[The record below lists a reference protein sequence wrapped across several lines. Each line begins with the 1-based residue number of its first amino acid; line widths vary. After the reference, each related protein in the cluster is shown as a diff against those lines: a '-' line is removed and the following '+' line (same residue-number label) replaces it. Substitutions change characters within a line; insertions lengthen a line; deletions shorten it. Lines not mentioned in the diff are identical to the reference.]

1 MSSEQNSQSQ
11 NRRTSDCPEWTQE
24 PLRLFMEKLHK
35 IEELTQQMQLVSYKL
50 ESTQEAVKDAL
61 RDFSAREA
69 IMSELVLKQ
78 AKQDAGLKLLSAIAI
93 MLFPVIVTWN
103 ALLQQDI
110 KNLQKSVTV
119 LETKNA
125 GAKP

>member
-78 AKQDAGLKLLSAIAI
+78 AKQDTGLKLLSAIAI

-125 GAKP
+125 GVKP

>member
-1 MSSEQNSQSQ
+1 
-11 NRRTSDCPEWTQE
+11 
-24 PLRLFMEKLHK
+24 MEKLHK

-78 AKQDAGLKLLSAIAI
+78 AKQDTGLKLLSAIAI

>member
-78 AKQDAGLKLLSAIAI
+78 AKQDTGLKLLSAIAI

-103 ALLQQDI
+103 ALLRQDI
-110 KNLQKSVTV
+110 KNLQTRVTV

>member
-78 AKQDAGLKLLSAIAI
+78 AKQDTGLKLLSAIAI

>member
-1 MSSEQNSQSQ
+1 MSTEQNSQSQ

-35 IEELTQQMQLVSYKL
+35 IEELTQQMQLISYKL

-61 RDFSAREA
+61 REFSAREA
-69 IMSELVLKQ
+69 SMSELVLKQ
-78 AKQDAGLKLLSAIAI
+78 AKQDTGLKVVGFLAT

-103 ALLQQDI
+103 TLLQKDI
-110 KNLQKSVTV
+110 KELQKSVTV
-119 LETKNA
+119 LETKA
-125 GAKP
+125 TGAKP

>member
-125 GAKP
+125 GVKP